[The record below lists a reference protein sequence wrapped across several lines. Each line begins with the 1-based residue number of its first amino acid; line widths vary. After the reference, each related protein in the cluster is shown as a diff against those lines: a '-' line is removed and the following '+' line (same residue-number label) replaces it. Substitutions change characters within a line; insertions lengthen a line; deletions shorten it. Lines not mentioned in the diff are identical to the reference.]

1 MTDQKLSLAYAE
13 KASDL
18 ATEADNAN
26 VRKHAAGMRSR
37 SAAYAIAS
45 GVAHFQECVEAG
57 FITGKPYDGALSVLV
72 ALENAGLTIVRKRS

>member
-1 MTDQKLSLAYAE
+1 MTDQKLSLTYAE

-26 VRKHAAGMRSR
+26 VRKHAAGMRRR
-37 SAAYAIAS
+37 SALYTIAS
-45 GVAHFQECVEAG
+45 GVARHQEFTALG
-57 FITGKPYDGALSVLV
+57 LRTGKPYDGAMSVLV